1 MGVNGVLEFDYVIVG
16 GGAAGC
22 VLAARLAAESDGT
35 VALLERGQ
43 RDTNRWIH
51 IPATFF
57 KALQSQDSDAVVSEP
72 DSSLGG
78 KPFPVPQGKVLGG
91 GSSVNGMI
99 YMRGQHR
106 DYDDWAHE
114 HGCTGWAY
122 RDVLPTFRRQE
133 ANTRISDDYHGTHGK
148 LVVDDP
154 SAAHPVSRQIIAAA
168 VSAGVPE
175 TGDFNGAQQEGAG
188 WYQVTASGGQRQSA
202 AHCFLKPELDRENLT
217 VLTGHLVCRLRIENR
232 RAVAVEVLDKTGAE
246 VTIRARREIILTAGS
261 FHSPK
266 LLMLSG
272 IGPRDEL
279 DRQGID
285 VIHEADEVGRN
296 YQDHVGAPVTRRLV
310 GAIGLHG
317 ADRGLSALKHGI
329 DYFGFRRGL
338 LTSNLLQAGAC
349 VDTSGVGRPDV
360 QFNFAPFAPGA
371 PGQAPLGYH
380 AMQIHPMTMRPKSR
394 GRLGLRSKDAS
405 DAPKFYS
412 DVLAHEDD
420 MDTLRRGVRLARKMY
435 DQPELKDI
443 IAQEVWPGPDI
454 SSKAGSNRLDDAI
467 RAQARTIFHP
477 AGTCRMGPMPSAV
490 VDLELRVN
498 GIDGLRVADCS
509 VMPALVSG
517 NTNAPTMMIADRAAD
532 FILRSGQQ
540 MQAHR

>member
-317 ADRGLSALKHGI
+317 ADRGLNALKHGI

-532 FILRSGQQ
+532 FILRSEPQ